1 MALVIEN
8 GSLVAGATSY
18 ASVSE
23 ARAYAA
29 ARASTLPAEDSAVEA
44 ALIVAMDYIESF
56 RDDFQGMKVDPLE
69 QPLQWPR
76 AGVRIDGAALPCTSI
91 PKELKAAQCQL
102 AIESAGGLDLM
113 PTGDGRDKIRE
124 KLDVIETE
132 WAPGSGGSDQ
142 PFLSKVRALM
152 VPLFRSG
159 EGRLKAIR
167 G

>member
-18 ASVSE
+18 ASVAE

-29 ARASTLPAEDSAVEA
+29 ARASTLPDDDSAVEA
-44 ALIVAMDYIESF
+44 ALIVAMDFLESF
-56 RDDFQGMKVDPLE
+56 RDEYQGLKVDPLE

-76 AGVRIDGAALPCTSI
+76 AGVKIDGAALPSTSI

-102 AIESAGGLDLM
+102 ALESAGGLDLM
-113 PTGDGRDKIRE
+113 PTGDGREVIRE
-124 KLDVIETE
+124 KLDVLETE
-132 WAPGSGGSDQ
+132 YGPGNGGAPQ
-142 PFLSKVRALM
+142 PVLTKVRALM
-152 VPLFRSG
+152 APLLRSG
-159 EGRLKAIR
+159 GGRLRVIR